1 MKNIKLKLIREKIDK
16 LDDKLLNLMKIR
28 TNLVTSVL
36 KQKRY
41 KNQIVDKVRIKEIL
55 TSIKKKSIS
64 KKIDPKL
71 TKRIW
76 KNIIRAYIDFEKK
89 NFKKNNYLLCGGN
102 FFSIKISCL
111 RVAGLYFLTFSLI
124 FAFSPV
130 DGFLT

>member
-1 MKNIKLKLIREKIDK
+1 MKNIKLKLIRQKIDK

-28 TNLVTSVL
+28 TNLVTGVL

-89 NFKKNNYLLCGGN
+89 NFKK
-102 FFSIKISCL
+102 K
-111 RVAGLYFLTFSLI
+111 
-124 FAFSPV
+124 
-130 DGFLT
+130 

>member
-28 TNLVTSVL
+28 TNLVTGVL

-41 KNQIVDKVRIKEIL
+41 KNQIVDKVRIREIL
-55 TSIKKKSIS
+55 ALIKKKSIS
-64 KKIDPKL
+64 RKIDPKL

-89 NFKKNNYLLCGGN
+89 NFKK
-102 FFSIKISCL
+102 K
-111 RVAGLYFLTFSLI
+111 
-124 FAFSPV
+124 
-130 DGFLT
+130 